1 MAFRITV
8 LECRVCFRRLSLRES
23 MPFRGAKGDI
33 NASIGEDVRLESLT
47 YDGALPRT
55 TSMPHL
61 FPARLTLLL
70 SALACAGLSGAWAV
84 GAEDPPPG
92 ARDVLDGLREF
103 YRRTARPDGSFIPG
117 VDPEY
122 RGISDSA
129 YSDLAAVTYACTI
142 HKTFGWELPF
152 ESETA
157 EFLLARQRKDGA
169 FFNVAGTV
177 DPDSAEG
184 RTYNTT
190 QGLVALHA
198 LGRRPRY
205 DPLPV
210 FEAIVKNDYQSLPA
224 YSTSFFPL
232 AYRCYG
238 RPIPALLDRA
248 IRATMKQADDG
259 YLHDHIAATFHASH
273 YYRLIGKPT
282 PLADGIIARM
292 LRDQKPDG
300 GWLLNMPS
308 RDRHAAFDAVFTL
321 RQEGADRRD
330 CQKAIARAARWA
342 LTCRNGDGGFGHFPG
357 SPSDADAV
365 YFQVGVLV
373 MAGVLKPVD
382 PLPPEPELFS
392 WGHLMPVRPGPREE
406 PKKGRAVSKPSTD
419 ARELPD
425 WIASVTFS
433 ADGKWLATGSADG
446 QARLWDAATGSE
458 VRTFTG
464 HRDVVSSV
472 ALSADGRSL
481 ATASFDG
488 AARIWDV
495 NTGEILHV
503 LTGHRGAVL
512 AVAYRP
518 DGKTL
523 ATGGIDGTV
532 RLWDTSTGQP
542 RAVLS
547 GHRSWVNALAYSPDG
562 DHLASASSDGTLR
575 IWNLTDRA
583 EPRIIEADP
592 AEIRSVAW
600 SRDGRL
606 LAAGV
611 RYGRVKVWNTADW
624 SRRFGID
631 AHRGDVWSVAFTTDG
646 RRLLTVDGDWDGP
659 GQLKIWDTF
668 TGAPVTG
675 VETPGELLSVAMSP
689 DGGMIAAAG
698 RDGKLHRWNA
708 AEIPLGK

>member
-1 MAFRITV
+1 
-8 LECRVCFRRLSLRES
+8 
-23 MPFRGAKGDI
+23 
-33 NASIGEDVRLESLT
+33 
-47 YDGALPRT
+47 
-55 TSMPHL
+55 MPHL

-92 ARDVLDGLREF
+92 ARDVLEGLREF

-117 VDPEY
+117 VDPQY
-122 RGISDSA
+122 HGMSDSA

-142 HKTFGWELPF
+142 HKTFGWQLPF
-152 ESETA
+152 ENETA
-157 EFLLARQRKDGA
+157 KFLIARQRKDGA

-184 RTYNTT
+184 RCYNTT

-248 IRATMKQADDG
+248 IRATMKQAEDG

-273 YYRLIGKPT
+273 YYRLIGEPT
-282 PLADGIIARM
+282 PLADKIVARM

-330 CQKAIARAARWA
+330 CQEAIAQAARWA
-342 LTCRNGDGGFGHFPG
+342 MTCRNDDGGFGHFPG

-392 WGHLMPVRPGPREE
+392 WGHLMLRQAQLAEPEKDRAEENRRTSANDVCRERPLWRSVVCEPTSPR
-406 PKKGRAVSKPSTD
+406 PSTERHTGRSLQTVSDEPIVAQSSPD
-419 ARELPD
+419 AGETPP
-425 WIASVTFS
+425 WIASVRFS
-433 ADGKWLATGSADG
+433 PDGKWLATGSADG
-446 QARLWDAATGSE
+446 EARLWDAATGSE
-458 VRTFTG
+458 IRAFMG

-472 ALSADGRSL
+472 AFSPDGRSL
-481 ATASFDG
+481 ATGGFDG
-488 AARIWDV
+488 VARIWDV
-495 NTGEILHV
+495 ETGETRHL
-503 LTGHRGAVL
+503 LAGHRGTVL
-512 AVAYRP
+512 TVAYRP
-518 DGKTL
+518 DGRTL
-523 ATGGIDGTV
+523 ATCGIDGAV
-532 RLWDTSTGQP
+532 RLWDTSTGQE
-542 RAVLS
+542 RAALA
-547 GHRSWVNALAYSPDG
+547 GHKTWVNALAYSPEG
-562 DHLASASSDGTLR
+562 DYLASASSDGTLR
-575 IWNLTDRA
+575 IWNIADGA
-583 EPRIIEADP
+583 APRIIEADP

-606 LAAGV
+606 LAVGI
-611 RYGRVKVWNTADW
+611 RYGRVKVWNTAEW
-624 SRRFGID
+624 SQRFSID
-631 AHRGDVWSVAFTTDG
+631 AHRGDVWSVAFTLDG
-646 RRLLTVDGDWDGP
+646 RQLLTVDGDWDGP
-659 GQLKIWDTF
+659 GQLKAWDSF

-698 RDGKLHRWNA
+698 RDGKLHLWGT
-708 AEIPLGK
+708 AEVLQRSK